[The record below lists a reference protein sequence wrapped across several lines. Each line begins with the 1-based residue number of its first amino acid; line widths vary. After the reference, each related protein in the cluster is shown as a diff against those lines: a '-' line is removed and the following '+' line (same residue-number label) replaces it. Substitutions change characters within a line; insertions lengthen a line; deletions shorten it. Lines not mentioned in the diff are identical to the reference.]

1 MMFGVSSLSACRE
14 RALSLLFPE
23 TCQFC
28 QQESAKSTDGYV
40 CSQCWKR
47 LRFLRH
53 PFCERCGLPF
63 DGEVFSTFRCTN
75 CRDQKFVFRTARA
88 AVIANEFSLNLVHQ
102 YKYEGAVWLEK
113 VLADLLWDQLGVLG
127 MREDWDLVVPVPLF
141 STKKREREF
150 NQAERIGGII
160 AARLGVP
167 MEGGLVK
174 RVAPTGSQT
183 MLTRSERRKNVQGAF
198 AVGIRRPLKGLRL
211 MLVDD
216 VFTTGA
222 TTNACARVLK
232 KLGATD
238 IQVWTVVRGL

>member
-1 MMFGVSSLSACRE
+1 MWYENSIFPAICN
-14 RALSLLFPE
+14 RALSLLYPE

-28 QQESAKSTDGYV
+28 RQESAKYSEGYT

-63 DGEVFSTFRCTN
+63 EGELISTFQCTN
-75 CRDQKFVFRTARA
+75 CRDQKLVFRAARA

-102 YKYEGAVWLEK
+102 YKYGRAIWLEK

-127 MREDWDLVVPVPLF
+127 LRDAWDLVIPVPLF
-141 STKKREREF
+141 SAKQREREF

-160 AARLGVP
+160 AQRLGIP
-167 MEGGLVK
+167 MDSRLVK

-183 MLTRSERRKNVQGAF
+183 MLTRSERRKNVRGAF
-198 AVGIRRPLKGLRL
+198 AIGYRRPLKGLRL
-211 MLVDD
+211 MIVDD

-222 TTNACARVLK
+222 TTNACARVLRDM
-232 KLGATD
+232 GATD
-238 IQVWTVVRGL
+238 IGVCTVVRGL